1 MTNPTLLAA
10 ISADIPVLLWG
21 APGTGKTSAVLAL
34 AQARGAHCE
43 VLIGST
49 LDPSD
54 IARPVVRKGEV
65 ELSIAPWAR
74 RLAQAIKQRKP
85 AWLFLDELSCAPPAV
100 QAALLRVVQE
110 RSVADLSLKGV
121 CMIAAANSADQAAD
135 HYDLSAATANRWCHL
150 NWDTDVD
157 TWVSGELSGWGTPAA
172 ALADARAKVTGY
184 ISANRSALLTVPET
198 GVAARGWP
206 SPRSWS
212 NVVRVLSERA
222 CVDGLVGP
230 AAAKEFFAWVAANDL
245 PHPADLLAGRAKL
258 PDRGDRMRAALLS
271 CLSYAVSS
279 PEHIPALWE
288 LCVAQRKDVGVSVIR
303 LAVRTAQS
311 ANIELEMTPALEKAI
326 SWIRT

>member
-1 MTNPTLLAA
+1 MTNHTLLAA

-21 APGTGKTSAVLAL
+21 APGTGKTSAVLA
-34 AQARGAHCE
+34 AAEAAGAHCE

-65 ELSIAPWAR
+65 ELSVAPWAR
-74 RLAQAIKQRKP
+74 RLSSAIARKRP

-110 RSVADLSLKGV
+110 RAVADLSLRGV
-121 CMIAAANSADQAAD
+121 RMLAAANAADQAAD

-150 NWDTDVD
+150 PWEVDVD
-157 TWVSGELSGWGTPAA
+157 GWIAGELAGWGKPDAV
-172 ALADARAKVTGY
+172 LADGRAKVTSY
-184 ISANRSALLTVPET
+184 ISANRSALLTVPDP

-212 NVVRVLSERA
+212 SVVRVLKERP

-230 AAAKEFFAWVAANDL
+230 AAAKEFFAWVNANDL
-245 PHPADLLAGRAKL
+245 PHPADLLSGKAKA
-258 PDRGDRMRAALLS
+258 PDRGDRLRAALLS
-271 CLSYAVSS
+271 CISYAVSS
-279 PEHIPALWE
+279 PEHIPALWD
-288 LCVAQRKDVGVSVIR
+288 LCLAQRKDVGVSVLR
-303 LAVRTAQS
+303 LAVRTAQT
-311 ANIELEMTPALEKAI
+311 ANLELEMTPALEKAI